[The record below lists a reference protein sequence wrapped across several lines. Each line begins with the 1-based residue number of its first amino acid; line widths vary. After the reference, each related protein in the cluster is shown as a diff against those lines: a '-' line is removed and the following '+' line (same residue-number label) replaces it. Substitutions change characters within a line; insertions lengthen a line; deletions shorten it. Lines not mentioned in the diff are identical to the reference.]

1 MPNKN
6 ATKVVYKSPDDVEYF
21 VIANT
26 DMIDKYRKDKSIPLI
41 DVVQTFD
48 IHTTVAGGNTGEYI
62 RPSKGALE
70 SAFGTHKPEE
80 IAKYIVEHGEEKG
93 MH

>member
-1 MPNKN
+1 ME
-6 ATKVVYKSPDDVEYF
+6 AVMLIFIYLLAFDV
-21 VIANT
+21 
-26 DMIDKYRKDKSIPLI
+26 
-41 DVVQTFD
+41 
-48 IHTTVAGGNTGEYI
+48 HTTVAGGNTGEYV